1 VANIEE
7 PSSISSAMAPAWLTR
22 IIQISLGLH
31 GGIHLLEL
39 GSAIYEEAY
48 MTASLAAFAS
58 LTMLIGMIILDPE
71 ERAHHH

>member
-1 VANIEE
+1 
-7 PSSISSAMAPAWLTR
+7 
-22 IIQISLGLH
+22 
-31 GGIHLLEL
+31 
-39 GSAIYEEAY
+39 

>member
-1 VANIEE
+1 
-7 PSSISSAMAPAWLTR
+7 MAPAWITR

-31 GGIHLLEL
+31 GGIHILEL
-39 GSAIYEEAY
+39 LSALYEEAY

-58 LTMLIGMIILDPE
+58 LTMLLGMVLLDPE

>member
-1 VANIEE
+1 
-7 PSSISSAMAPAWLTR
+7 MAPAWITR

-31 GGIHLLEL
+31 GVLHVLEL
-39 GSAIYEEAY
+39 GSALYEEAY